1 MNTSTSVKWLEE
13 AWQQGAAKTIRNAKR
28 IKDTFPHIAP
38 QGTYDRNDPE
48 WWTAGFWPGL
58 LWLVYGDAPESEAA
72 ASLHRIAESCERQL
86 EGCLRDPESVDHDL
100 GFIWLLS
107 GVANYRQTGS
117 MDGRRRGMLA
127 ANLLAARFHV
137 RGEFIRAWNFS
148 SSAMDTR
155 GVAIIDSM
163 MNLPLLY
170 WASEQSG
177 DPRFRWLAE
186 AHADTVAREFI
197 RADGS
202 ICHVVEFDPH
212 TGQKLREHGGQ
223 GHAPGSAWARGAA
236 WALHGF
242 ALSFRYTGEA
252 RYLETAERAADFFLA
267 MLGEEIV
274 PVWDF
279 RAPAEHQVA
288 WDSSAAAIAAS
299 GLLELAKLSP
309 RGETYAAA
317 GERIVRGLHEHYS
330 SGDSAAEEGLIMQ
343 GTVHYPEGRG
353 LNVPII
359 YGDYFYMEALAKL
372 RGHAGL
378 F

>member
-1 MNTSTSVKWLEE
+1 
-13 AWQQGAAKTIRNAKR
+13 
-28 IKDTFPHIAP
+28 
-38 QGTYDRNDPE
+38 
-48 WWTAGFWPGL
+48 
-58 LWLVYGDAPESEAA
+58 
-72 ASLHRIAESCERQL
+72 
-86 EGCLRDPESVDHDL
+86 
-100 GFIWLLS
+100 
-107 GVANYRQTGS
+107 
-117 MDGRRRGMLA
+117 MLA

-155 GVAIIDSM
+155 GVSIIDSM

-202 ICHVVEFDPH
+202 ICHVVEFDPL

-223 GHAPGSAWARGAA
+223 GHAPGSAGRRGPPGRCTG
-236 WALHGF
+236 LRC
-242 ALSFRYTGEA
+242 LSDI
-252 RYLETAERAADFFLA
+252 RAKPD
-267 MLGEEIV
+267 IWRQRSV
-274 PVWDF
+274 RPI
-279 RAPAEHQVA
+279 
-288 WDSSAAAIAAS
+288 SSS
-299 GLLELAKLSP
+299 PCLAKRSCRCGISAHLRSIRWRGTRPLRRLPRAGCLSWRSCR
-309 RGETYAAA
+309 RGGNHAAA